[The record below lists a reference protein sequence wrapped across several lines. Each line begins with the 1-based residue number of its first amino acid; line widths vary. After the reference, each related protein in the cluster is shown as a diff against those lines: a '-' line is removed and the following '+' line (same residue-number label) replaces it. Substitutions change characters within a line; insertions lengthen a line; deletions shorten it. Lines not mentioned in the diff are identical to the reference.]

1 LQNLIPVHVGLVG
14 HIDHG
19 KTELAKCLSDKV
31 FTAGLDK
38 HPQSKKRGITIDLG
52 FSMFSSDKYLVTL
65 VDAPGHADLI
75 RSVVA
80 GASIID
86 AAILTVAA
94 DEGVQIQTIEHATV
108 LKAMGIHKLLVA
120 ITKTDLVEID
130 QVKQV
135 SREVRGIAK
144 RLKLEPVDYIP
155 VSAETG
161 AGIQKMREI
170 LLDSLTPPDR
180 EDEGPLRIPIDH
192 AFPVTGHGTVLTGTI
207 LRGSLLTGDAVELVP
222 GGSRATVRTIQTFG
236 QERDSA
242 TAGDRVGVNAPA
254 FDHDRIERGNYLCTP
269 DTMKTAE
276 SLLIGV
282 ELNPGYQ
289 GRITARMVVNATVG
303 MSSVT
308 AEIVPF
314 RKING
319 RKIPLKKPE
328 KRVFEAALLLK
339 EKVPAEIGNRV
350 LLMRTDMPVTSMC
363 IVGCG
368 IINDIVRIVT
378 LDRVRTRHGE
388 ISRIRDENVLIEGL
402 ARTKKRAQ
410 SLKGR
415 TVHTKNGVK
424 GKILDS
430 FGTRGVVVGKFDDE
444 VRIEEEIVLEDYI
457 EEEHRFGR

>member
-1 LQNLIPVHVGLVG
+1 MQNLIPVHVGLVG

-108 LKAMGIHKLLVA
+108 LKAMGIDKLFVA
-120 ITKTDLVEID
+120 ITKTDLVKND

-135 SREVRGIAK
+135 LREVRGIAK

-207 LRGSLLTGDAVELVP
+207 LRGSLSTGDAVQLMP

-269 DTMKTAE
+269 DSMKTAE

-289 GRITARMVVNATVG
+289 GRITARMVVKATVG

-319 RKIPLKKPE
+319 RKIPLKEPE

-350 LLMRTDMPVTSMC
+350 LLMRTDMPVTSMR

-378 LDRVRTRHGE
+378 LDQVRTKHGE

-444 VRIEEEIVLEDYI
+444 VRIEEEIVLEDHI

>member
-1 LQNLIPVHVGLVG
+1 MQNLIPVHVGLVG

-19 KTELAKCLSDKV
+19 KTELAKCLSEKV

-38 HPQSKKRGITIDLG
+38 HPQSRKRGITIDLG

-108 LKAMGIHKLLVA
+108 LKAMAIDKLLVA
-120 ITKTDLVEID
+120 ITKTDLVENE
-130 QVKQV
+130 QVQQV
-135 SREVRGIAK
+135 SREVEGIAK

-161 AGIQKMREI
+161 AGIQKLREI
-170 LLDSLTPPDR
+170 LVDSLTSPNR
-180 EDEGPLRIPIDH
+180 ENEGPLRIPIDH

-207 LRGSLLTGDAVELVP
+207 LRGSLSTGDAVQLVP

-236 QERDSA
+236 QERESA

-254 FDHDRIERGNYLCTP
+254 FDHNRIERGNYLCTP
-269 DTMKTAE
+269 DSMKTAE

-282 ELNPGYQ
+282 ELNPGYE
-289 GRITARMVVNATVG
+289 GRITARMVVNATIG

-314 RKING
+314 REMNG
-319 RKIPLKKPE
+319 RRITIEEPQE
-328 KRVFEAALLLK
+328 RVFEAALLLK

-350 LLMRTDMPVTSMC
+350 LLMRTDMPVTSMR

-368 IINDIVRIVT
+368 IIGDLMNVVT
-378 LDRVRTRHGE
+378 LHHVRTRNGE
-388 ISRIRDENVLIEGL
+388 ISRIRDEDVLIEGL
-402 ARTKKRAQ
+402 ARSKQKAQ
-410 SLKGR
+410 SLKGQTVR
-415 TVHTKNGVK
+415 TENGAK
-424 GKILDS
+424 GRILEA
-430 FGTRGVVVGKFDDE
+430 FGTRGVVIVTFEDE
-444 VRIEEEIVLEDYI
+444 VELKEEVVLEDYT
-457 EEEHRFGR
+457 EEEYRFGR